1 MLETCSKGGD
11 LLQYCSPMLLR
22 LLNYDQ
28 KNGTDL
34 MNTLYE
40 YLENSRNI
48 NQTAEVLYVHKNT
61 LLNRLNRIR
70 AVMNC
75 DMDNSWDRFLLSLS
89 FRVLFY
95 KNIYRPD
102 VAKREWKH
110 WDTQTEE

>member
-1 MLETCSKGGD
+1 
-11 LLQYCSPMLLR
+11 
-22 LLNYDQ
+22 
-28 KNGTDL
+28 

-48 NQTAEVLYVHKNT
+48 NQTAEALYVHKNT
-61 LLNRLNRIR
+61 LLNRIR

-95 KNIYRPD
+95 KNIYWPD
-102 VAKREWKH
+102 VAKREWKR
-110 WDTQTEE
+110 WDAQMEE